1 MYKIATYV
9 LSAAQWLSAAA
20 CLVATALYADGK
32 MPFRYAWSFGMI
44 FFIALALQ
52 FIAEKRDEK

>member
-1 MYKIATYV
+1 MKKITNIL

-20 CLVATALYADGK
+20 CLVCTALYADGK
-32 MPFRYAWSFGMI
+32 MPIRYAWSFGMV

-52 FIAEKRDEK
+52 PKIDRGNK